1 MQRHFMKSK
10 MGWDEKK
17 ISSEMFREPTAWY
30 LIAEESEGGNFVG
43 FSHFRFDM
51 DCSCDEVLYVYDLQI
66 ESAFQGKGLG
76 NFMMTSLETIGEYVS
91 VCRNKRFM
99 LDDMTKRNALKFS
112 VSQEIENQNCFFVFH
127 KSTAILEVFL
137 FVWSSSS
144 TNF

>member
-51 DCSCDEVLYVYDLQI
+51 DCKCDEVLYVYDLQI

-99 LDDMTKRNALKFS
+99 LDDMTKRNAKSKIAQTENTAKNYFG
-112 VSQEIENQNCFFVFH
+112 SQRQILIFFF
-127 KSTAILEVFL
+127 
-137 FVWSSSS
+137 
-144 TNF
+144 

>member
-51 DCSCDEVLYVYDLQI
+51 DCKCDEVLHVFDLQI

-76 NFMMTSLETIGEYVS
+76 NFMMTSLETIGEYMS
-91 VCRNKRFM
+91 QSAEIRGLCLN
-99 LDDMTKRNALKFS
+99 DDMTKRNALKFS
-112 VSQEIENQNCFFVFH
+112 VSQKIENQ
-127 KSTAILEVFL
+127 KILFSEY
-137 FVWSSSS
+137 
-144 TNF
+144 

>member
-51 DCSCDEVLYVYDLQI
+51 DCKCDEVLYVYDLQI

-91 VCRNKRFM
+91 VCRNTRCM

-112 VSQEIENQNCFFVFH
+112 VSQEIENKKFYSVNTLFCV
-127 KSTAILEVFL
+127 AIDLL
-137 FVWSSSS
+137 
-144 TNF
+144 T

>member
-1 MQRHFMKSK
+1 MKRHFMKSK

-76 NFMMTSLETIGEYVS
+76 NFIMTSLETIGEYVS

-99 LDDMTKRNALKFS
+99 LDDMTKQNALKFS
-112 VSQEIENQNCFFVFH
+112 VFH
-127 KSTAILEVFL
+127 TKYGNS
-137 FVWSSSS
+137 
-144 TNF
+144 